1 MRPGRPSAG
10 HAAAGETGTLTDCSG
25 DAPEALIE
33 ARLGRKSRAVGSEEG
48 ILSKGEGV
56 EIEKNFSGG
65 DRNETNGRARKN
77 EVA

>member
-1 MRPGRPSAG
+1 M
-10 HAAAGETGTLTDCSG
+10 
-25 DAPEALIE
+25 IE